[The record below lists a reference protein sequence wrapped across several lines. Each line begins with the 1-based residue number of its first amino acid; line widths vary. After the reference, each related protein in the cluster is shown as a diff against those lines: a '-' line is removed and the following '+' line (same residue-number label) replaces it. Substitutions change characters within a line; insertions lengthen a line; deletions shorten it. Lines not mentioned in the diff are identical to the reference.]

1 MMGVG
6 GDRYLRKF
14 SISQLD
20 QSSKNDF
27 ILLSVGL
34 LLFCFLLS
42 FHFTIHS
49 GKKYLYIRKR
59 ELGKLKSEYV
69 DVYSEEL
76 HNLLLRN
83 NKEAKS
89 LRKEIRIIEKQLA
102 FLGYSEDELEPD
114 VLLNLDFARKNMKT
128 IIYDQAILEGGATSF
143 HDIENIIDNGEVNNM
158 KADDVEKILN
168 LKHAWEF
175 ILDKD
180 VIKSPSDYYLASY
193 IAKLV
198 NEGFYQEGGRIRG
211 VPVTIGGSSYIPP
224 IPNEIDVKND
234 INDILKSNIDC
245 INIAIELCLYVAKMQ
260 IYNDGNK
267 RTAVIYANHYLIA
280 HGKGLLAIPADK
292 VSEFKHNLIKYYE
305 ATDTESV
312 KRFLKNCHLKMK

>member
-1 MMGVG
+1 M
-6 GDRYLRKF
+6 DNQFNTIQELLRTKAE
-14 SISQLD
+14 L
-20 QSSKNDF
+20 NARLT
-27 ILLSVGL
+27 LLPYIG
-34 LLFCFLLS
+34 
-42 FHFTIHS
+42 TPETKMIS

-83 NKEAKS
+83 NKEAKY

-102 FLGYSEDELEPD
+102 SLGYSEDELEPD

-128 IIYDQAILEGGATSF
+128 IIYDQAILEGCATTF
-143 HDIENIIDNGEVNNM
+143 PDTETIIDNGKVNNM

-234 INDILKSNIDC
+234 INDILKSNIDA
-245 INIAIELCLYVAKMQ
+245 IDIAIELCLYVAKIQ

-267 RTAVIYANHYLIA
+267 RTAIIYANHYLIA

-292 VSEFKHNLIKYYE
+292 VSEFKHYLIKYYE
-305 ATDTESV
+305 STDTEIV
-312 KRFLKNCHLKMK
+312 KRFLKDCHLKMK

>member
-1 MMGVG
+1 M
-6 GDRYLRKF
+6 DNQF
-14 SISQLD
+14 NTIQ
-20 QSSKNDF
+20 
-27 ILLSVGL
+27 GL
-34 LLFCFLLS
+34 LRTKAELNARLALLPYIG
-42 FHFTIHS
+42 TPEIKMIS

-128 IIYDQAILEGGATSF
+128 IIYDQAVLEGCATTF
-143 HDIENIIDNGEVNNM
+143 PDIENIIDNGKVNNM

-180 VIKSPSDYYLASY
+180 VIKFPSDYYLASY
-193 IAKLV
+193 IEKLV

-245 INIAIELCLYVAKMQ
+245 IDIAIELCLYVAKMQ

-305 ATDTESV
+305 GTDTESV

>member
-1 MMGVG
+1 M
-6 GDRYLRKF
+6 DNQFNTIQELLRTKAE
-14 SISQLD
+14 L
-20 QSSKNDF
+20 NARLA
-27 ILLSVGL
+27 LLPYIG
-34 LLFCFLLS
+34 
-42 FHFTIHS
+42 TPEIKMIS

-89 LRKEIRIIEKQLA
+89 LRKEIRIIEKKLA
-102 FLGYSEDELEPD
+102 SLGYSEDELESD

-128 IIYDQAILEGGATSF
+128 IIYDQAILEGCATSF
-143 HDIENIIDNGEVNNM
+143 RDIENIIDNGKVNDM

-245 INIAIELCLYVAKMQ
+245 IDIAIELCLYVAKMQ

-292 VSEFKHNLIKYYE
+292 VSEFKHNLI
-305 ATDTESV
+305 T
-312 KRFLKNCHLKMK
+312 

>member
-1 MMGVG
+1 M
-6 GDRYLRKF
+6 DNQFNTIQELLRTKAE
-14 SISQLD
+14 L
-20 QSSKNDF
+20 NARLA
-27 ILLSVGL
+27 LLPYIG
-34 LLFCFLLS
+34 
-42 FHFTIHS
+42 TPEIKMIS

-89 LRKEIRIIEKQLA
+89 LRKEIRIIEKKLA
-102 FLGYSEDELEPD
+102 SLGYSEDELEPD

-128 IIYDQAILEGGATSF
+128 IIYDQAILEGCATTFS
-143 HDIENIIDNGEVNNM
+143 DTETIIDNGKVNNM
-158 KADDVEKILN
+158 KADDVQKILN

-224 IPNEIDVKND
+224 IPNEINVKND
-234 INDILKSNIDC
+234 INDILKSNIDA
-245 INIAIELCLYVAKMQ
+245 IDIAIELCLYVAKMQ

-267 RTAVIYANHYLIA
+267 RTAIIYANHYLIA

-305 ATDTESV
+305 GTDTESV
-312 KRFLKNCHLKMK
+312 KKFLKDCHSKMK